1 MRKSGK
7 RKSKLSRNI
16 LRILPVDLLKII
28 DEESTYSFG
37 DYNHYRD
44 GYEYYLTFAK
54 YPNKLYSVF
63 VDKKMCKEDLDIL
76 RKALDKAE
84 GNLDILLNNSE
95 DKNIERHRDCLR
107 IQWKSEV
114 VTDLVYDIELSCN
127 EVPIPVFD
135 FYSILYWRRN
145 KVYLTYIHEMLSK
158 NEIPAIEKMILLH
171 KDVYIKTNDT
181 VYHFEFKKTF
191 SKVTEVIG
199 YKLLWQIIARIISS
213 KDEANMNELKSIGG
227 TLHQLKKLPSRKQ
240 IKDMFLVE

>member
-1 MRKSGK
+1 MGK
-7 RKSKLSRNI
+7 EKVSYPEDI
-16 LRILPVDLLKII
+16 LKILPVDLLKII

-44 GYEYYLTFAK
+44 GYEYFLTFSK
-54 YPNKLYSVF
+54 YPNKLYVLF
-63 VDKKMCKEDLDIL
+63 VDKKMYKEDIDMLM
-76 RKALDKAE
+76 KALDK
-84 GNLDILLNNSE
+84 GNLDILLHDVE
-95 DKNIERHRDCLR
+95 DRSIERHPDCLR

-114 VTDLVYDIELSCN
+114 CDALVYDIELSCN

-135 FYSILYWRRN
+135 FYSVLYWRRN

-199 YKLLWQIIARIISS
+199 YKLFWKIIARIISS
-213 KDEANMNELKSIGG
+213 KDEANMKELQSIGG